1 MRKFLTFCVAALCM
15 CAIVGCSSC
24 NKKDK
29 DVKPDSV
36 STELVVENTVSTDR
50 EYMFTNY
57 GEEYRW
63 YETCVL
69 LKEYLDEECTGS
81 IAGISNV
88 FQAVLEV
95 EKGFDTKV
103 VLFTYTPDT
112 CAIEVKDAF
121 WVEDFPMN
129 DDAVK
134 VTFKE
139 AFDKVMAVNYP
150 KPHSKHV
157 VLRKQIG
164 PKACNPQW
172 IFGNQHAQL
181 YVDAVTGDVT
191 DKNPAFGDIQ
201 LETPLGEWP

>member
-1 MRKFLTFCVAALCM
+1 MVSMLFCLALCM
-15 CAIVGCSSC
+15 SSCSSC

-29 DVKPDSV
+29 DVKADSV
-36 STELVVENTVSTDR
+36 VAELVVENTLSTDR

-57 GEEYRW
+57 GKDYRW

-69 LKEYLDEECTGS
+69 LNEYLDEECTGS
-81 IAGISNV
+81 MVGVSSV
-88 FQAVLEV
+88 FQVV
-95 EKGFDTKV
+95 TEKGKSFDTKV
-103 VLFTYTPDT
+103 ILMAHVKDSTTV
-112 CAIEVKDAF
+112 EVKDGF
-121 WVEDFPMN
+121 WVEDYPMN
-129 DDAVK
+129 DDAVTVK
-134 VTFKE
+134 FKD
-139 AFDKVMAVNYP
+139 AFEKVMAANYP

-181 YVDAVTGDVT
+181 YVDAVTGEVT